1 MAIQSINIGNIAND
15 GTGDDLREAF
25 IKVNNNFTELN
36 TSVTSVNLQAEN
48 LGAGTGLFA
57 QKSDNTLQFKTLQA
71 GAGVTITPGGNTV
84 SITADSGLT
93 QLILISDDGSII
105 LPGGGQSVNLQGGTN
120 VQTKVES
127 GNLKI
132 NVTGSGLVELD
143 TSPKLGGNLDAD
155 GNNITNGGTVT
166 ASNFNGA
173 LEGLVYGIDIRNIS
187 SSLID
192 FDMGGVELTATNVM
206 DFIILTTDY
215 DMGTYASPQAVSIEG
230 GTI

>member
-1 MAIQSINIGNIAND
+1 MAIQNINIGNIAND

-48 LGAGTGLFA
+48 LGTGTGLFA
-57 QKSDNTLQFKTLQA
+57 QKTDNTLQFKSLQA
-71 GAGVTITPGGNTV
+71 GAGITITPGGNTV

-93 QLILISDDGSII
+93 QLIVISDDGSII
-105 LPGGGQSVNLQGGTN
+105 LPGGGQSVNIQGGTN

-127 GNLKI
+127 GNFKI
-132 NVTGSGLVELD
+132 NVTGNGLVELD
-143 TSPKLGGNLDAD
+143 TSPKLGGNLDVD
-155 GNNITNGGTVT
+155 GKNITNGGTVT
-166 ASNFNGA
+166 ATNFNGA

-187 SSLID
+187 SSLLD

-230 GTI
+230 GTF

>member
-48 LGAGTGLFA
+48 LGGGTGLFA

-143 TSPKLGGNLDAD
+143 TSPKLGGNLDVD
-155 GNNITNGGTVT
+155 GKNITNGGTIT

-215 DMGTYASPQAVSIEG
+215 DMGTYASPQAVTIEG
-230 GTI
+230 GTF

>member
-48 LGAGTGLFA
+48 LGEGTGLFA

-230 GTI
+230 GTF

>member
-25 IKVNNNFTELN
+25 IKVNNNVTELN

-48 LGAGTGLFA
+48 LGEGTGLFA

-143 TSPKLGGNLDAD
+143 TSPKLGGNLDVD
-155 GNNITNGGTVT
+155 GKNITNGGTIT

-215 DMGTYASPQAVSIEG
+215 DMGTYASPQAVTIEG
-230 GTI
+230 GTF

>member
-1 MAIQSINIGNIAND
+1 MAIQNINIGNIAND

-48 LGAGTGLFA
+48 LGTGTGLFA
-57 QKSDNTLQFKTLQA
+57 QKTDNTLQFKSLQA
-71 GAGVTITPGGNTV
+71 GAGITITPGGNTV

-93 QLILISDDGSII
+93 QLIVISDDESII
-105 LPGGGQSVNLQGGTN
+105 LPGGGQSVNIQGGTN

-127 GNLKI
+127 GNFKI
-132 NVTGSGLVELD
+132 NVTGNGLVELD
-143 TSPKLGGNLDAD
+143 TSPKLGGNLDVD
-155 GNNITNGGTVT
+155 GKNITNGGTVT
-166 ASNFNGA
+166 ATNFNGA

-187 SSLID
+187 SSLLD

-230 GTI
+230 GTF

>member
-1 MAIQSINIGNIAND
+1 MCLLSFFPKISDLFVINTLFLLFLSSLIKSS
-15 GTGDDLREAF
+15 AF
-25 IKVNNNFTELN
+25 ITVPLLRFSFNANVLN
-36 TSVTSVNLQAEN
+36 REEW
-48 LGAGTGLFA
+48 LFDIFLA
-57 QKSDNTLQFKTLQA
+57 FFLFL
-71 GAGVTITPGGNTV
+71 TINCHGFFP
-84 SITADSGLT
+84 T

>member
-48 LGAGTGLFA
+48 LGEGTGLFA

-132 NVTGSGLVELD
+132 NVTGSGLVELA

>member
-48 LGAGTGLFA
+48 LGGGTGLFA

-143 TSPKLGGNLDAD
+143 TSPKLGGNLDVD
-155 GNNITNGGTVT
+155 GKNITNGGTIT

>member
-1 MAIQSINIGNIAND
+1 MLFRS
-15 GTGDDLREAF
+15 
-25 IKVNNNFTELN
+25 
-36 TSVTSVNLQAEN
+36 LQAEN
-48 LGAGTGLFA
+48 LGEGTGLFA

>member
-143 TSPKLGGNLDAD
+143 TSPQRGGNLDAD

>member
-48 LGAGTGLFA
+48 LGEGTGLFA
-57 QKSDNTLQFKTLQA
+57 QKSDNTLQVKTLQA

>member
-48 LGAGTGLFA
+48 LGEGTGLFA

-132 NVTGSGLVELD
+132 NVTGSGLVGLD

>member
-48 LGAGTGLFA
+48 LGEGTGLFA

-143 TSPKLGGNLDAD
+143 TSPKLGGNLDVD
-155 GNNITNGGTVT
+155 GKNITNGGTIT

-215 DMGTYASPQAVSIEG
+215 DMGTYASPQAVTIEG
-230 GTI
+230 GTF

>member
-1 MAIQSINIGNIAND
+1 MALQTINIGTLAND

>member
-25 IKVNNNFTELN
+25 IKVNDNFTELT
-36 TSVTSVNLQAEN
+36 TSVSSVNVQAEN
-48 LGAGTGLFA
+48 LGTGTGLFA
-57 QKSDNTLQFKTLQA
+57 QKSDNTLQFKSLQA

-84 SITADSGLT
+84 SITADSGIT

-105 LPGGGQSVNLQGGTN
+105 LPGGGQSANIQGGTN
-120 VQTKVES
+120 TQTKVEG

-132 NVTGSGLVELD
+132 NVTGSGLVALD
-143 TSPKLGGNLDAD
+143 TSPTLGGNLNAN
-155 GNNITNGGTVT
+155 GNNVTNGGTIT
-166 ASNFNGA
+166 ATNFNGS
-173 LEGLVYGIDIRNIS
+173 LEGLVYGIDVRTIS

-192 FDMGGVELTATNVM
+192 FDMGGMELTATNVM

-215 DMGTYASPQAVSIEG
+215 DMGTFASPQAVSIEG
-230 GTI
+230 GTL

>member
-48 LGAGTGLFA
+48 LGEGTGLFA